1 MNGAMLR
8 AEGLSVGY
16 GDVTVVRGIDFTAEA
31 GALLALIGPNG
42 AGKSTL
48 LKTLIGQLPP
58 ITGAVYLM
66 GRDMAGLNEREIA
79 RSLSAVLTG
88 RPRPELMTCGDVV
101 ASGRYP
107 YTGRLGIL
115 SDADRAVVRET
126 MELVRVW
133 ELYDRDFDRI
143 SDGQRQRVMLARA
156 ICQEPKVL
164 ILDEPTSFLDVKHKL
179 DFLTLLRA
187 LARERSVAVV
197 LSLHELELARRFSD
211 RLLCIKD
218 GTVDRTGS
226 PEEIFRGDYID
237 ILYGMEPG
245 SYRALYDTHSC

>member
-1 MNGAMLR
+1 MSGAMLR
-8 AEGLSVGY
+8 TEALSVGY
-16 GDVTVVRGIDFTAEA
+16 GDVTVVRDVSFTAEA
-31 GALLALIGPNG
+31 GSLLALIGPNG

-58 ITGAVYLM
+58 VAGTVYLM
-66 GRDMAGLNEREIA
+66 DRDMAGLSEREIA
-79 RSLSAVLTG
+79 RTMSAVLTG

-115 SDADRAVVRET
+115 SDADKAVVRET

-211 RLLCIKD
+211 RLLCIRD
-218 GTVDRTGS
+218 GAVDHCGT
-226 PEEIFRGDYID
+226 PEEIFRDDYID
-237 ILYGMEPG
+237 ALYDMAPG
-245 SYRALYDTHSC
+245 SYRALYDTHSR